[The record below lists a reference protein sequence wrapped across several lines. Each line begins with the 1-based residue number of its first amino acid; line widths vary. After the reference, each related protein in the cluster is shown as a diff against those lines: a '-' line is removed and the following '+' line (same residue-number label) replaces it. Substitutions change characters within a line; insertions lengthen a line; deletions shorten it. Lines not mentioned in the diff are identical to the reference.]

1 MTTNR
6 ISTKKLTTLAMLSAI
21 AYALVFV
28 SHNLAIPLVPAV
40 SFLSYDPKDII
51 IVIGGFMF
59 GPMACLVVSLVVSL
73 LEMVTISDTGLYGMV
88 MNVIST
94 CAFACTAALIYKK
107 RRTMAGAVV
116 GIVAGCLLM
125 AGVMLLWNYII
136 TPLYMGL
143 PRAAVAGML
152 LPAFL
157 PFNLLKGG
165 INSAVTLLL
174 YKPVVMGLRRVG
186 LLDTPQTQKGKPMVG
201 VWLCA
206 AMVLATCILL
216 VLALQG
222 II

>member
-143 PRAAVAGML
+143 PRAAVVGML

-216 VLALQG
+216 VLAFQG

>member
-51 IVIGGFMF
+51 IVIGGIMF

-216 VLALQG
+216 VLAFQG

>member
-206 AMVLATCILL
+206 TMVLATCILL
-216 VLALQG
+216 VLAFQG

>member
-1 MTTNR
+1 MTTTR

-59 GPMACLVVSLVVSL
+59 GPMACLAVSLVVSL
-73 LEMVTISDTGLYGMV
+73 LEMVTISDTGLYGMI

-116 GIVAGCLLM
+116 GIVSGCLLM

-143 PRAAVAGML
+143 PRAAVAEML

-174 YKPVVMGLRRVG
+174 YKPVVMGLRRAG
-186 LLDTPQTQKGKPMVG
+186 LLDTPQLQKGRPMVG

-206 AMVLATCILL
+206 ALVLATCILL
-216 VLALQG
+216 VLAFQG
-222 II
+222 VI

>member
-136 TPLYMGL
+136 TRLYMGL

-216 VLALQG
+216 VLAFQG

>member
-28 SHNLAIPLVPAV
+28 SHNLASPLVPAV

-216 VLALQG
+216 VLAFQG